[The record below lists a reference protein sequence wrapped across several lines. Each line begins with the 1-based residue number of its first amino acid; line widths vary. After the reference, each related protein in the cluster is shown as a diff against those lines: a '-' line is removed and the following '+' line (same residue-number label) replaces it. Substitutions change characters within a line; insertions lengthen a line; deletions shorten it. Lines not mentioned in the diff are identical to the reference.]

1 MREERGTNASHQ
13 PFPHMFVL
21 FCFVVFACLVVVVA
35 HQIDALLPVAGV
47 VVVVVKEKE
56 HRDWC

>member
-13 PFPHMFVL
+13 PFPCL
-21 FCFVVFACLVVVVA
+21 FCFVLLFLVVVVA

-47 VVVVVKEKE
+47 VVVVVAKEKE
-56 HRDWC
+56 HGDWC

>member
-1 MREERGTNASHQ
+1 MPPIS
-13 PFPHMFVL
+13 PFHV
-21 FCFVVFACLVVVVA
+21 CFVVVA

-47 VVVVVKEKE
+47 VVVVVVKEKE